1 MVEILNAAPQ
11 VSASMTD
18 AAVFKGFAA
27 AQDAVMHPVERINT
41 YHLFQT
47 KPSAPTKIA
56 MSTYNECPDNERV
69 IVSILKR
76 RVNENEWYDRFVSK
90 LQSLQPPGIQTIKW
104 IELHDKWKPL
114 VPRQYWSQFHLY
126 SEDPGPERRQQVKK
140 QLKESKQHRQK
151 RVRTDS
157 TA

>member
-11 VSASMTD
+11 VTASMTD
-18 AAVFKGFAA
+18 AAVFKGFAV
-27 AQDAVMHPVERINT
+27 AQEAVMRPVERVNT

-56 MSTYNECPDNERV
+56 MRTYNDCPDNESF

-76 RVNENEWYDRFVSK
+76 GINESEWYNTFTSR
-90 LQSLQPPGIQTIKW
+90 LQTLRPPGIQTIKW

-114 VPRQYWSQFHLY
+114 VPQQYWNQFHLY
-126 SEDPGPERRQQVKK
+126 RDDPGQEKLV
-140 QLKESKQHRQK
+140 
-151 RVRTDS
+151 
-157 TA
+157 A